1 MRALETLAA
10 VNRAREAA
18 TPLLAEDVSVRQFL
32 APLQPLLDQG
42 DVYEVCINAPGEAFV
57 ETAAGWARVPVPEM
71 TYPRCMALAQAIAT
85 LLNQR
90 IGEQSP
96 LLSGDLRT
104 EERVQIVIPPAVR
117 GGVSLTIRKPSGKLF
132 SLQDLGAQGLFAQVR
147 ETTGDLLP
155 VQRELLR
162 LKSEQR
168 FEDFLRLA
176 VTSRQTIVAAGET
189 GTGKTTFMK
198 ALAAE
203 IAPEERVI
211 TIEDAHEL
219 RMPGRENKVH
229 LLYAKGGQGAARVS
243 AQDLLASCMR
253 MRPDRVFLAEL
264 RGAETFEF
272 LNLGLSGHAG
282 SLTSVHASSCAAAL
296 KRMAMLAMQSPEGRS
311 LPYAEVESLLLA
323 VIDVIV
329 HITRP
334 ADRRGRIVDEIYYDP
349 VAGLAGAR
357 ALGA

>member
-1 MRALETLAA
+1 MRAIETLAEM
-10 VNRAREAA
+10 NRSREAA

-32 APLQPLLDQG
+32 IPIQHLLDR
-42 DVYEVCINAPGEAFV
+42 DEVTEVCINAPGEAFV
-57 ETAAGWARVPVPEM
+57 ETAAGWTRVPAREM

-90 IGEQSP
+90 IGQETP
-96 LLSGDLRT
+96 LLSGDLST
-104 EERVQIVIPPAVR
+104 QERIQIVIPPAVR
-117 GGVSLTIRKPSGKLF
+117 GGASITIRKPSATAYT
-132 SLQDLGAQGLFAQVR
+132 LQELASQGLFSRVR
-147 ETTGDLLP
+147 EASHDLQP
-155 VQRELLR
+155 VQRELLH
-162 LKSEQR
+162 LKAERR
-168 FEDFLRLA
+168 FEEFLRLA
-176 VTSRQTIVAAGET
+176 VASRQTIVAAGET

-198 ALAAE
+198 ALVHE
-203 IAPEERVI
+203 IAPEERII

-219 RMPGRENKVH
+219 RMPDRENKVH
-229 LLYAKGGQGAARVS
+229 LLYAKGGQGAARVT

-253 MRPDRVFLAEL
+253 MRPDRIFLAEL

-282 SLTSVHASSCAAAL
+282 SMTSVHASSCAAAL

-334 ADRRGRIVDEIYYDP
+334 ADRRGRFVDEIYYDP
-349 VAGLAGAR
+349 LAGIAGAR
-357 ALGA
+357 ALGT